1 MCLKS
6 RKPVQLEG
14 FVCSMLRVWS
24 TEKLK
29 IGRKEGRV
37 VRVGERGRKNKGKK
51 GERKEGKEGRKKE
64 EKKQY
69 R

>member
-1 MCLKS
+1 MCLRS
-6 RKPVQLEG
+6 GKPVQLER

-24 TEKLK
+24 REKLK

-37 VRVGERGRKNKGKK
+37 VRVGERGEKEERKK

>member
-14 FVCSMLRVWS
+14 FVCSMLKEWS

-37 VRVGERGRKNKGKK
+37 VRVGKRGEKE
-51 GERKEGKEGRKKE
+51 ERKEWREEGRKRRKKE
-64 EKKQY
+64 RRKETV
-69 R
+69 